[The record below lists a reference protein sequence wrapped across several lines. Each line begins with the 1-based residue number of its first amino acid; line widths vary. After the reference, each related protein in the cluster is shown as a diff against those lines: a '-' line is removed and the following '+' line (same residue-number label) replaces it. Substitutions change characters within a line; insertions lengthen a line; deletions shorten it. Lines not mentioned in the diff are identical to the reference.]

1 LFTIFEQSIE
11 EDFLLSMGKPFLGS
25 TRIIINFNLLA
36 MPMAMLAAFAP
47 SEGYKSVP
55 FNVWEQRPE

>member
-1 LFTIFEQSIE
+1 
-11 EDFLLSMGKPFLGS
+11 MGKPFLVS

-36 MPMAMLAAFAP
+36 MAMLLAALAP